1 MRTTL
6 DIPEEL
12 LAKAARLSGKK
23 KKKEIV
29 RLALEDYVRRNARKR
44 LVDLIG
50 KIEIE
55 DLSEELERAEL
66 EAQQLPD

>member
-12 LAKAARLSGKK
+12 LAKAAAISGKK

-29 RLALEDYVRRNARKR
+29 RLALEDYVRRNAQKH
-44 LVDLIG
+44 LLDLIG
-50 KIEIE
+50 KIDIE

-66 EAQQLPD
+66 ESQQRH